1 MEKRFLYKFL
11 RLMRTQQ
18 VTAYPVYAPLNV
30 GTADEGCIV
39 RVLNL
44 LTGDG
49 RRTPLMPRKET
60 PEKAQRG

>member
-1 MEKRFLYKFL
+1 
-11 RLMRTQQ
+11 MRTQQ
-18 VTAYPVYAPLNV
+18 ITAYPVYAPLKV

-49 RRTPLMPRKET
+49 RRTPLMPRKVT
-60 PEKAQRG
+60 PEKYKKVNSCK